1 MLCVGSTVITPVVF
15 VVIVVV
21 IAVVGGGGGGSAAA
35 AAATTAVAVSVVR
48 LRLICGITS
57 WRQHVV
63 PRCQA
68 LALTFRGRAR

>member
-1 MLCVGSTVITPVVF
+1 MLCVGSIVIIPVVF

-21 IAVVGGGGGGSAAA
+21 IAVVGGGGGGT
-35 AAATTAVAVSVVR
+35 AATVVAVSVVR

-68 LALTFRGRAR
+68 LALTFRRRAR